1 MNGFDD
7 SLRGY
12 SYRVHLRDGFVCQ
25 YCGLDGRESLDHW
38 LAMSLE
44 HLVPKTDKR
53 RDDPEFQTTACQ
65 FCNTADNQYFN
76 NLESRGLSIKGM
88 TREELIAQRKQY
100 VLKRRRQY
108 CEFWNERVT

>member
-12 SYRVHLRDGFVCQ
+12 SYQVHLRDGFICQ
-25 YCGLDGRESLDHW
+25 YCGLNGQESADHW

-44 HLVPKTDKR
+44 HLVPETDER
-53 RDDPEFQTTACQ
+53 RNDPEYQTTSCQ

-76 NLESRGLSIKGM
+76 KLESRGLSLVGLS
-88 TREELIAQRKQY
+88 REKMIAQRKPY
-100 VLKRRRQY
+100 VLKRRREY
-108 CEFWNERVT
+108 VDFWNERVK